1 MRRAQGCTHREEPK
15 AEVRSETNHSA
26 TKGRTSGNKADQL
39 HNHLGEAESDSQD
52 LSNQNL
58 PGSLRMG
65 TRGKGYR
72 LSSWVKVALY
82 KI

>member
-1 MRRAQGCTHREEPK
+1 M
-15 AEVRSETNHSA
+15 
-26 TKGRTSGNKADQL
+26 KGRTSGNKADQL

-72 LSSWVKVALY
+72 LSSGVMVALY
-82 KI
+82 ILRMVWVQHKHLPNSVNVYLNVHISL